1 MNFIRPF
8 TINFIDL
15 AINIKLIKKQM
26 KTITIAFLMLF
37 SVSMFGQ
44 TNTELKK
51 HYEAY
56 YKQMKKQGDVQGI
69 INAMTHL
76 EVLEPSVARRDTLA
90 YIYLS
95 ERQYMQA
102 LNTIGVEK
110 SDTDSDI
117 NVEVKALA
125 LKNLNQPKMALEH
138 FEVLFSRDPNVYLAY
153 EMADMKIQI
162 NDLVGAKLNIDYG
175 LANVTDDMKRAYY
188 ERQQPYE
195 TSMKAAL
202 LYLKGLLKFNENQ
215 QANTDAA
222 LQLFNDALAIDP
234 NFNMAKISRE
244 ALEAQKAAAA
254 AKKE

>member
-1 MNFIRPF
+1 
-8 TINFIDL
+8 
-15 AINIKLIKKQM
+15 M
-26 KTITIAFLMLF
+26 KTIIIAFLMLF
-37 SVSMFGQ
+37 SVSLIAQ
-44 TNTELKK
+44 SNTELKA

-76 EVLEPSVARRDTLA
+76 EVIEPSVARRDTIA

-95 ERQYMQA
+95 EGKYLQA

-110 SDTDSDI
+110 NESDSDI

-138 FEVLFSRDPNVYLAY
+138 FEVLFIRNPNVYLAY
-153 EMADMKIQI
+153 EMADMKIQVK
-162 NDLVGAKLNIDYG
+162 DLVGAKLNIDYA
-175 LANVTDDMKRAYY
+175 LANVKDEDKRAFY

-202 LYLKGLLKFNENQ
+202 LYLNGLLKFNENNV
-215 QANTDAA
+215 ANTDAA
-222 LQLFNDALAIDP
+222 LQLFNEALAIDP

-244 ALEAQKAAAA
+244 ALEAQKAKRAATE
-254 AKKE
+254 KKN